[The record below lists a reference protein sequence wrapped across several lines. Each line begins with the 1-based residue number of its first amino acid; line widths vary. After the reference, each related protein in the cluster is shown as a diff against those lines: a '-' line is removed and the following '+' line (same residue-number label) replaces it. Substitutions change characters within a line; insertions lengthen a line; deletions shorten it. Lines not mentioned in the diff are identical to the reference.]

1 MPRKSKVKKGGSR
14 ASNSVMS
21 LNPKLCM
28 DYTSP
33 VIEGPKI
40 DYNLEDL
47 SLYRTTGGGRRR
59 QSRSQRRKQSRSQ
72 RRRQSRSQR
81 RRQTRRQSRKVGG
94 SRASNA
100 VMALGGR
107 VCNSTNKLKGG
118 CAPRHAGLSDCD
130 YENLVSAQKSS
141 STSSNNT
148 EGPGISGNSVDVACV
163 KLSDHG
169 LPTSV
174 TETVPLRGGG
184 SSDWKSTL
192 YSRGPVNQPN
202 MDKAQFRAFTQSGN
216 YVPMDSLRSG
226 KFLKGGYKK
235 KKSKGSKKKYKKRGG
250 GSSDWKSTLYS
261 RGSYTAPNM
270 DQKQFRAFT
279 ESAEYLPNE
288 SMRTASF
295 MK

>member
-1 MPRKSKVKKGGSR
+1 
-14 ASNSVMS
+14 
-21 LNPKLCM
+21 
-28 DYTSP
+28 
-33 VIEGPKI
+33 
-40 DYNLEDL
+40 
-47 SLYRTTGGGRRR
+47 
-59 QSRSQRRKQSRSQ
+59 
-72 RRRQSRSQR
+72 
-81 RRQTRRQSRKVGG
+81 
-94 SRASNA
+94 
-100 VMALGGR
+100 MALGGR

-118 CAPRHAGLSDCD
+118 CAPKHAALSDCD
-130 YENLVSAQKSS
+130 YENLVSAQTNPRSS
-141 STSSNNT
+141 DNSTS
-148 EGPGISGNSVDVACV
+148 PGVSGNSVDVACV

-169 LPTSV
+169 LPSSV
-174 TETVPLRGGG
+174 TETVPLTGGG

-192 YSRGPVNQPN
+192 YSRGSYTAPD

-235 KKSKGSKKKYKKRGG
+235 KKSKGSKKKSKKYKKKGG

-279 ESAEYLPNE
+279 QTAEYLPNE